1 MSKKLNEL
9 SIIEASEMLESGKT
23 TSVAIIEACIDEAK
37 KRDSSLH
44 AYLEIFGDCLE
55 EAKRADKAR
64 ADGAKGK
71 LLGVPIAI
79 KDNILINGKRVSA
92 ASKIL
97 EGYCATYD
105 STVISRLKK
114 EGAIFIG
121 RTNMDEFAMGGSTEN
136 SAFGVTKNPHD
147 ESRVSGG
154 SSGGSAVVVASNMAI
169 GALGTDTGGSVR
181 QPASFCGI
189 VALKPTYGALSRY
202 GIIAMGSSLDQ
213 VGPMTKTVADA
224 ELLFNVMKG
233 KDPLDSTTIEI
244 NSDKSE
250 MKKVIGVPWHFLKE
264 GIDEGV
270 LSNFKESLKKLEGL
284 GYTIKEIELPM
295 VKYSLPVYYVLMP
308 AEASTNLA
316 RFDGVRFGPRIDG
329 ENLLQSY
336 MNTRSLFGNEVRR
349 RILLGAYVLSAGYYD
364 AYYYKA
370 IAVREEIKKEFANI
384 FKEVDAIA
392 TPTAPTPA
400 FKIGE
405 KTSDPVSMY
414 LADIFTTPANIAGI
428 PALATPSGKINVE
441 GNDLPLGIQFMA
453 KEGGENTLFEI
464 GKAFNGEVH

>member
-1 MSKKLNEL
+1 
-9 SIIEASEMLESGKT
+9 
-23 TSVAIIEACIDEAK
+23 
-37 KRDSSLH
+37 
-44 AYLEIFGDCLE
+44 
-55 EAKRADKAR
+55 
-64 ADGAKGK
+64 
-71 LLGVPIAI
+71 
-79 KDNILINGKRVSA
+79 
-92 ASKIL
+92 
-97 EGYCATYD
+97 
-105 STVISRLKK
+105 
-114 EGAIFIG
+114 
-121 RTNMDEFAMGGSTEN
+121 
-136 SAFGVTKNPHD
+136 
-147 ESRVSGG
+147 
-154 SSGGSAVVVASNMAI
+154 
-169 GALGTDTGGSVR
+169 
-181 QPASFCGI
+181 
-189 VALKPTYGALSRY
+189 
-202 GIIAMGSSLDQ
+202 
-213 VGPMTKTVADA
+213 
-224 ELLFNVMKG
+224 
-233 KDPLDSTTIEI
+233 
-244 NSDKSE
+244 